1 MSCLVPISLNLI
13 VPRSRTQVLH
23 IKDIKHL
30 ASRWRMLR
38 IPVLPPG
45 LAGSVTLQFS
55 PEACL
60 SLC

>member
-23 IKDIKHL
+23 IKDIKQ
-30 ASRWRMLR
+30 
-38 IPVLPPG
+38 G
-45 LAGSVTLQFS
+45 LQVEDATDSSPATRACCFVTLQFS